1 MIRNLLSVAGFTLL
15 SRITGFLS
23 LVVQSAIM
31 GAGVVSDAFFIAQRL
46 PNSFRSI
53 FGEGAFNAAYVPCYS
68 KALAQPDPDAARNFS
83 SQVFTLLLISQIVL
97 LLIVWAFTPQ
107 FVALIAPGLD
117 DRPDKFA
124 MAVTMTRIT
133 FPYLLCMTL
142 FTLHQGTLN
151 AHGYFALA
159 AFAPN
164 LLNLSVMAALAV
176 AFLFPNAGVAA
187 SYGVTFSGFL
197 QLGLLMYAARRAGL
211 LEGIARPEWSTVREF
226 FLMLGP
232 AVIGSASPQIAAFA
246 DTILSSMLPDGGV
259 SSISYADRLYQLPQ
273 GVIGIAAGTVL
284 LPEMSRRIARGDEEG
299 ALAAQNRTMA
309 LTIALAAPFFI
320 AFVTLPELIM
330 RGLFMR
336 GKFTAADALASG
348 DVLSAYGGGLLALV
362 LIASARASF
371 QSRGDTRTPMII
383 ALFALAANVALKIVL
398 FRPLGAVGLATATA
412 VGLWINLAALV
423 GISLHRSA
431 MQFDATFWKVT
442 AATGAAST
450 LLALVAIFGLQPF
463 RAFGA
468 HFHSFSDTIAL
479 ISLGATGA
487 AVYAIA
493 LVGTLHIFGIRLMSL
508 RRAASR
514 ATVEEPPFNEA
525 R

>member
-1 MIRNLLSVAGFTLL
+1 MIRNFLSVGGFTLL
-15 SRITGFLS
+15 SRFTGFLS
-23 LVVQSAIM
+23 LAMQSAVM
-31 GAGVVSDAFFIAQRL
+31 GAGTVSDAFFIAQRL

-68 KALAQPDPDAARNFS
+68 KALADPDPYAARSFS
-83 SQVFTLLLISQIVL
+83 SQVFTLLLISQVVL
-97 LLIVWAFTPQ
+97 LLLVWALTPQ

-117 DRPDKFA
+117 NRPEKFA

-151 AHGYFALA
+151 AHGYFALP

-164 LLNLSVMAALAV
+164 LMNLTVMAALAV

-187 SYGVTFSGFL
+187 SYGVTLSGFL
-197 QLGLLMYAARRAGL
+197 QLGLLMLSARQAGL
-211 LEGIARPEWSTVREF
+211 LEAIERPQWPVVREF

-232 AVIGSASPQIAAFA
+232 AVVGSATPQIALFA

-259 SSISYADRLYQLPQ
+259 SSISYAERLYQLPV

-284 LPEMSRRIARGDEEG
+284 LPEMSRRIARGDLEG
-299 ALAAQNRTMA
+299 AQAAQNRTFA
-309 LTIALAAPFFI
+309 LTIALTAPFFI

-336 GKFTAADALASG
+336 GKFTALDAFAAG

-362 LIASARASF
+362 LINSARATF

-383 ALFALAANVALKIVL
+383 ALAALAANVALKIVL
-398 FRPLGAVGLATATA
+398 FRPLGAVGLATATS

-423 GISLHRSA
+423 GVALHRDD
-431 MQFDATFWKVT
+431 MRFDATFWKVA
-442 AATGAAST
+442 AATAVASV
-450 LLALVAIFGLQPF
+450 LLALAAILGLKPF
-463 RAFGA
+463 MAFGA
-468 HFHSFSDTIAL
+468 RFRSLADSVAL
-479 ISLGATGA
+479 LSLGATGA
-487 AVYAIA
+487 VVYMVA
-493 LVGTLHIFGIRLMSL
+493 LVGTLHLFGIRLMSL
-508 RRAASR
+508 RRRAAPEVVDAS
-514 ATVEEPPFNEA
+514 PPA
-525 R
+525 V